1 MKNFKKLFLLGSLV
15 LSLTL
20 TACGGAKQETKEAN
34 AKEEPAQ
41 ATEKLDDNKIVIG
54 VSPTPHGEIVEGLKP
69 EFEKAGLDVEVVNF
83 DDYVQPNLQLEA
95 GDLDAN
101 YFQHKPYLDS
111 FTEERNITN
120 LDVLGFVHIEPM
132 ALYSDKYKSVDE
144 IEDGAEIIMPN
155 DPSNGARALILL
167 EDAGLIK
174 LKDKTNL
181 NSTEKDIAEN
191 PKNLKFTAMD
201 APSIAQVYK
210 DSGAAVINSNFAIGQ
225 GLDPVNDSI
234 FLESKDS
241 PYANLVAVRKDEKDS
256 PKFKKLIEVLNSDA
270 AKKLIEEK
278 FKGAVIPAFGK

>member
-1 MKNFKKLFLLGSLV
+1 MKKKIILALSLV
-15 LSLTL
+15 LALTL
-20 TACGGAKQETKEAN
+20 TACGGAK
-34 AKEEPAQ
+34 KEEAK
-41 ATEKLDDNKIVIG
+41 AEGNNKVAGEVKDGDNKIVIG
-54 VSPTPHGEIVEGLKP
+54 VSPTPHGEIIEGLKD
-69 EFEKAGLDVEVVNF
+69 EFDKAGLDVEVVNF
-83 DDYVQPNLQLEA
+83 DDYIQPNLQLEA

-111 FTEERNITN
+111 FVEERGIKN
-120 LDVLGFVHIEPM
+120 LDVLGYVHIEPM
-132 ALYSDKYKSVDE
+132 ALYSEKYKSVDE
-144 IEDGAEIIMPN
+144 IEDGAEIIIPN

-210 DSGAAVINSNFAIGQ
+210 DAGAAVINANFAIGQ
-225 GLDPVNDSI
+225 GLDPTKDSI
-234 FLESKDS
+234 FLEPKDS
-241 PYANLVAVRKDEKDS
+241 PYANLIAIRKEDAGKE
-256 PKFKKLIEVLNSDA
+256 KFKKFIEILNSDA

-278 FKGAVIPAFGK
+278 FKGAVIPAFGE

>member
-1 MKNFKKLFLLGSLV
+1 MKNFKKLFLLGSVV
-15 LSLTL
+15 LSLAL
-20 TACGGAKQETKEAN
+20 TGCGGAK
-34 AKEEPAQ
+34 KEEAEAPAD
-41 ATEKLDDNKIVIG
+41 ADNKIVIG
-54 VSPTPHGEIVEGLKP
+54 VSPTPHGEIIEGLKP
-69 EFEKAGLDVEVVNF
+69 EFEKEGLDVEVVNF
-83 DDYVQPNLQLEA
+83 DDYIQPNLQLEA

-111 FTEERNITN
+111 FVEERNIEN
-120 LDVLGFVHIEPM
+120 LDVLGYVHIEPM
-132 ALYSDKYKSVDE
+132 ALYSDKYKSVEE
-144 IEDGAEIIMPN
+144 IEDGAEIIIPN

-210 DSGAAVINSNFAIGQ
+210 DAGAAVINSNFAIGQ
-225 GLDPVNDSI
+225 GLAPTKDSI
-234 FLESKDS
+234 FLESTDS
-241 PYANLVAVRKDEKDS
+241 PYANLVAIRKEDAEKE
-256 PKFKKLIEVLNSDA
+256 KFQKFLKVINSDA

-278 FKGAVIPAFGK
+278 FEGAVIPAFEK

>member
-1 MKNFKKLFLLGSLV
+1 MKNFKKLFLLGSVV
-15 LSLTL
+15 LSLAL
-20 TACGGAKQETKEAN
+20 TGCGGAKKDDTKAEA
-34 AKEEPAQ
+34 PA
-41 ATEKLDDNKIVIG
+41 DGDNKIVIG
-54 VSPTPHGEIVEGLKP
+54 VSPTPHGEIIEGLKP
-69 EFEKAGLDVEVVNF
+69 EFEKEGLDVEVVNF
-83 DDYVQPNLQLEA
+83 DDYIQPNLQLEA

-111 FTEERNITN
+111 FTEERNIDN
-120 LDVLGFVHIEPM
+120 LDVLGYVHIEPM
-132 ALYSDKYKSVDE
+132 ALYSEKYKSVDE
-144 IEDGAEIIMPN
+144 IEDGAEIIIPN

-225 GLDPVNDSI
+225 GLDPTKDSI
-234 FLESKDS
+234 FLEPTDS
-241 PYANLVAVRKDEKDS
+241 PYANLVAIRKEDADKEKFQ
-256 PKFKKLIEVLNSDA
+256 KFLKVLNSKES
-270 AKKLIEEK
+270 KKYIEET
-278 FKGAVIPAFGK
+278 FKGAVIPAFEN

>member
-1 MKNFKKLFLLGSLV
+1 MKNFKKLFLLGSVV
-15 LSLTL
+15 LSLAL
-20 TACGGAKQETKEAN
+20 TGCGGAKKGD
-34 AKEEPAQ
+34 AKVEVPA
-41 ATEKLDDNKIVIG
+41 DGDNKIVIG
-54 VSPTPHGEIVEGLKP
+54 VSPTPHGEIIEGLKP
-69 EFEKAGLDVEVVNF
+69 EFEKEGLDVEVVNF
-83 DDYVQPNLQLEA
+83 DDYIQPNLQLEA

-111 FTEERNITN
+111 FTEERNIDN
-120 LDVLGFVHIEPM
+120 LDVLGYVHIEPM
-132 ALYSDKYKSVDE
+132 ALYSEKYKSVDE
-144 IEDGAEIIMPN
+144 IEDGAEIIIPN

-225 GLDPVNDSI
+225 GLDPTKDSI

-241 PYANLVAVRKDEKDS
+241 PYANLVAIRKEDADKEKFQ
-256 PKFKKLIEVLNSDA
+256 KFLKVLNSEES
-270 AKKLIEEK
+270 KKFIEET
-278 FKGAVIPAFGK
+278 FKGAVIPAFEN

>member
-1 MKNFKKLFLLGSLV
+1 MKNFKKLFLLGSVV
-15 LSLTL
+15 LSLAL
-20 TACGGAKQETKEAN
+20 TGCGGAKKDDTKAEA
-34 AKEEPAQ
+34 PA
-41 ATEKLDDNKIVIG
+41 DGDNKIVIG
-54 VSPTPHGEIVEGLKP
+54 VSPTPHGEILEGLKP
-69 EFEKAGLDVEVVNF
+69 EFEKEGLDVEVVNF
-83 DDYVQPNLQLEA
+83 DDYIQPNLQLEA

-111 FTEERNITN
+111 FTEERNIDN
-120 LDVLGFVHIEPM
+120 LDVLGYVHIEPM
-132 ALYSDKYKSVDE
+132 ALYSEKYKSVDE
-144 IEDGAEIIMPN
+144 IEDGAEIIIPN

-225 GLDPVNDSI
+225 GLDPTSDSI
-234 FLESKDS
+234 FLESTDS
-241 PYANLVAVRKDEKDS
+241 PYANLVAIRKEDADKEKFQ
-256 PKFKKLIEVLNSDA
+256 KFLKVLNSEES
-270 AKKLIEEK
+270 KKFIEEK
-278 FKGAVIPAFGK
+278 FKGAVIPAFEN

>member
-1 MKNFKKLFLLGSLV
+1 MKKIIVALSLV
-15 LSLTL
+15 LALTL
-20 TACGGAKQETKEAN
+20 TACGGAKKENTKAEGNKAVAEETK
-34 AKEEPAQ
+34 
-41 ATEKLDDNKIVIG
+41 DGDNKIVIG
-54 VSPTPHGEIVEGLKP
+54 VSPTPHGEIIEGLKD
-69 EFEKAGLDVEVVNF
+69 EFKGQGLDVEVVNF

-111 FTEERNITN
+111 FVEERGIKN
-120 LDVLGFVHIEPM
+120 LAVLGYVHIEPM
-132 ALYSDKYKSVDE
+132 ALYSEKYKSIDE
-144 IEDGAEIIMPN
+144 IKDGSEIIIPN

-181 NSTEKDIAEN
+181 NLTEKDIAEN

-201 APSIAQVYK
+201 APSIVQVYK
-210 DSGAAVINSNFAIGQ
+210 DAGAAVINSNFAIGKD
-225 GLDPVNDSI
+225 LDPTKDSI

-241 PYANLVAVRKDEKDS
+241 PYANLVAIRKEDAEKE
-256 PKFKKLIEVLNSDA
+256 KFKKFIGVLNSDA

>member
-1 MKNFKKLFLLGSLV
+1 MKNFKKLFLLGSVV
-15 LSLTL
+15 LSLAL
-20 TACGGAKQETKEAN
+20 TGCGGAKKDDTKAEA
-34 AKEEPAQ
+34 PA
-41 ATEKLDDNKIVIG
+41 DGDNKIVIG
-54 VSPTPHGEIVEGLKP
+54 VSPTPHGEIIEGLKP
-69 EFEKAGLDVEVVNF
+69 EFEKEGLDVEVVNF
-83 DDYVQPNLQLEA
+83 DDYIQPNLQLEA

-111 FTEERNITN
+111 FTEERNIDN
-120 LDVLGFVHIEPM
+120 LDVLGYVHIEPM
-132 ALYSDKYKSVDE
+132 ALYSEKYKSVDE
-144 IEDGAEIIMPN
+144 IEDGAEIIIPN

-225 GLDPVNDSI
+225 GLDPTKDSI
-234 FLESKDS
+234 FLEPTDS
-241 PYANLVAVRKDEKDS
+241 PYANLVAIRKEDADKE
-256 PKFKKLIEVLNSDA
+256 KFKKFLKVLNSEE
-270 AKKLIEEK
+270 AKKFIEEK
-278 FKGAVIPAFGK
+278 FKGAVIPAFEN

>member
-1 MKNFKKLFLLGSLV
+1 MKNIKKLLLLGSVV
-15 LSLTL
+15 LSLAL
-20 TACGGAKQETKEAN
+20 TGCGGAK
-34 AKEEPAQ
+34 KEEAEAP
-41 ATEKLDDNKIVIG
+41 KDGDNKIVIG
-54 VSPTPHGEIVEGLKP
+54 VSPTPHGEIIEGLKP
-69 EFEKAGLDVEVVNF
+69 EFEKEGLDVEVVNF
-83 DDYVQPNLQLEA
+83 DDYIQPNLQLEA

-111 FTEERNITN
+111 FVEERNIEN
-120 LDVLGFVHIEPM
+120 LDVLGYVHIEPM
-132 ALYSDKYKSVDE
+132 ALYSEKYKSVEE
-144 IEDGAEIIMPN
+144 IEDGAEIIIPN

-225 GLDPVNDSI
+225 DLDPTTDSI
-234 FLESKDS
+234 FIESTDS
-241 PYANLVAVRKDEKDS
+241 PYANLVAIRKEDADKEKFQ
-256 PKFKKLIEVLNSDA
+256 KFLKVLNSEE
-270 AKKLIEEK
+270 AKELIGDK
-278 FKGAVIPAFGK
+278 FKGAVIPAFEK

>member
-1 MKNFKKLFLLGSLV
+1 MKNFKKLFLLGSVV
-15 LSLTL
+15 LSLAL
-20 TACGGAKQETKEAN
+20 TGCGGAKKDDTKAEA
-34 AKEEPAQ
+34 PA
-41 ATEKLDDNKIVIG
+41 DGDNKIVIG
-54 VSPTPHGEIVEGLKP
+54 VSPTPHGEIIEGLKP
-69 EFEKAGLDVEVVNF
+69 EFEKEGLDVEVVNF
-83 DDYVQPNLQLEA
+83 DDYIQPNLQLEA

-111 FTEERNITN
+111 FTEERNIDN
-120 LDVLGFVHIEPM
+120 LDVLGYVHIEPM
-132 ALYSDKYKSVDE
+132 ALYSEKYKSVDE
-144 IEDGAEIIMPN
+144 IEDGAEIIIPN

-225 GLDPVNDSI
+225 GLDPTKDSI
-234 FLESKDS
+234 FLEPTDS
-241 PYANLVAVRKDEKDS
+241 PYANLVAIRKEDADKEKFQ
-256 PKFKKLIEVLNSDA
+256 KFLKVLNSEES
-270 AKKLIEEK
+270 KKYIEET
-278 FKGAVIPAFGK
+278 FKGAVIPAFEN

>member
-1 MKNFKKLFLLGSLV
+1 MKNFKKLFLLGSVV
-15 LSLTL
+15 LSLAL
-20 TACGGAKQETKEAN
+20 TGCGGAKKDDTKAEA
-34 AKEEPAQ
+34 PA
-41 ATEKLDDNKIVIG
+41 DGDNKIVIG
-54 VSPTPHGEIVEGLKP
+54 VSPTPHGEIIEGLKP
-69 EFEKAGLDVEVVNF
+69 EFEKEGLDVEVVNF
-83 DDYVQPNLQLEA
+83 DDYIQPNLQLEA

-111 FTEERNITN
+111 FTEERNIDN
-120 LDVLGFVHIEPM
+120 LDVLGYVHIEPM
-132 ALYSDKYKSVDE
+132 ALYSEKYKSVDE
-144 IEDGAEIIMPN
+144 IEDGAEIIIPN

-225 GLDPVNDSI
+225 GLDPTKDSI

-241 PYANLVAVRKDEKDS
+241 PYANLVAIRKEDADKEKFQ
-256 PKFKKLIEVLNSDA
+256 KFLKVINSEE
-270 AKKLIEEK
+270 AKKYIEET
-278 FKGAVIPAFGK
+278 FKGAVIPAFEN

>member
-1 MKNFKKLFLLGSLV
+1 MKNFKKLFLLGSVV
-15 LSLTL
+15 LSLAL
-20 TACGGAKQETKEAN
+20 TGCGGAK
-34 AKEEPAQ
+34 KEEAEAPA
-41 ATEKLDDNKIVIG
+41 DGDNKIVIG
-54 VSPTPHGEIVEGLKP
+54 VSPTPHGEIIEGLKP
-69 EFEKAGLDVEVVNF
+69 EFEKEGLDVEVVNF
-83 DDYVQPNLQLEA
+83 DDYIQPNLQLEA

-111 FTEERNITN
+111 FVEERNIEN
-120 LDVLGFVHIEPM
+120 LDVLGYVHIEPM
-132 ALYSDKYKSVDE
+132 ALYSEKYKSVEE
-144 IEDGAEIIMPN
+144 IEDGAEIIIPN

-225 GLDPVNDSI
+225 DLDPTTDSI
-234 FLESKDS
+234 FIESTDS
-241 PYANLVAVRKDEKDS
+241 PYANLVAIRKEDADKEKFQ
-256 PKFKKLIEVLNSDA
+256 KFLKVLNSEE
-270 AKKLIEEK
+270 AKELIGDK
-278 FKGAVIPAFGK
+278 FKGAVIPAFEK

>member
-69 EFEKAGLDVEVVNF
+69 EFEKAGLDVKVVNF

-144 IEDGAEIIMPN
+144 IEDGAEIIIPN

-234 FLESKDS
+234 FIESKDS
-241 PYANLVAVRKDEKDS
+241 PYANLVAVRKDEKDA